1 MCYTNVLYRRTGN
14 ALISLR
20 HRAFGESRFRL
31 QKEVLIISTSFFCNL
46 IGSTKKGS
54 AQSFWI

>member
-1 MCYTNVLYRRTGN
+1 MCYTNVLYR
-14 ALISLR
+14 
-20 HRAFGESRFRL
+20 ESRFRL

>member
-1 MCYTNVLYRRTGN
+1 MCYTHTLYRRTGK
-14 ALISLR
+14 ALISLIYR
-20 HRAFGESRFRL
+20 VVSESRFRL

>member
-1 MCYTNVLYRRTGN
+1 MCYTNTLYHRTGK
-14 ALISLR
+14 ALISLIYR
-20 HRAFGESRFRL
+20 SVSESRFRL